1 MQILVCMRVLPAYL
15 YEDSP
20 VRLAADEW
28 MKKGHRAIGFYFVD
42 EFDASCL
49 AYVKHCTSNLKGGE
63 TFFDV
68 INAAEPHDV
77 PTRSTMID
85 VLSFGSAQCYDLLAG
100 MSVLGVGLGLG
111 HITWVKLWKMVRD
124 I

>member
-49 AYVKHCTSNLKGGE
+49 AYVNPLQGR
-63 TFFDV
+63 DV
-68 INAAEPHDV
+68 NWLH
-77 PTRSTMID
+77 
-85 VLSFGSAQCYDLLAG
+85 LA
-100 MSVLGVGLGLG
+100 
-111 HITWVKLWKMVRD
+111 IQ